1 MKILVVDDDALS
13 AEMSAAVLESLGHQ
27 VAIAGDALAALEQ
40 LADQADIA
48 LVVSDLHMP
57 LMDGV
62 AATRAIRALP
72 DAAHAT
78 VPIVALTADA
88 TPETRE
94 RCLVAGMNDFLTKPV
109 AIEALRSVIER
120 NVLRGDQD

>member
-1 MKILVVDDDALS
+1 MKILVVDDDTLS

-57 LMDGV
+57 LMDGLELFRELRAQGHAQPFV
-62 AATRAIRALP
+62 LLSGDDPAAIQAREP
-72 DAAHAT
+72 G
-78 VPIVALTADA
+78 LTACLAKDFDLVDRL
-88 TPETRE
+88 PEVVAQ
-94 RCLVAGMNDFLTKPV
+94 CLASVA
-109 AIEALRSVIER
+109 
-120 NVLRGDQD
+120 